1 MAKGGLIEDIE
12 RSTEFLSQV
21 NNVTIANDEMALL
34 TYLGGEGEKG

>member
-21 NNVTIANDEMALL
+21 NNITVVDAEMALL
-34 TYLGGEGEKG
+34 IYLGGEGKKT